1 MSAEVLD
8 LVEKLRQDIDAALGD
23 LSSELESLRRRVEA
37 IEDRHKRV
45 DESLLALKREWDAKP
60 PG

>member
-23 LSSELESLRRRVEA
+23 LSSELESLRRRIEA
-37 IEDRHKRV
+37 
-45 DESLLALKREWDAKP
+45 LP
-60 PG
+60 PGRPSRAREIPRAKGKTR